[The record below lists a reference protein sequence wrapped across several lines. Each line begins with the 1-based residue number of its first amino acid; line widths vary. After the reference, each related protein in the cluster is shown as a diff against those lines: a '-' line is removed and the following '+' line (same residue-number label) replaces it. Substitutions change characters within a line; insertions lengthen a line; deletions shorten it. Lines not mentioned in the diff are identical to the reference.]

1 MQTKLN
7 VVGYW
12 FLSICFQILVGDLAA
27 EAVFAEAVVVVELDE
42 CLRGVGV
49 GAWEVE
55 WCELVDFAI
64 AFGMEL
70 VEEVEGFL
78 L

>member
-1 MQTKLN
+1 MS
-7 VVGYW
+7 Y
-12 FLSICFQILVGDLAA
+12 LAT

-42 CLRGVGV
+42 GLRGVGI